1 MRRSRSSAARTR
13 LSSRFCSSV
22 SLGFRARVA
31 LLRLLAP
38 DPFLTVCLLTLRRED
53 LVLPALAGLG
63 RTKTWCR
70 VLPIDRVCGL
80 VVGAFRPEG
89 PWIDATKENFPELLT
104 EDIPGKRG
112 FNGGRAEN
120 EVWEQYVGKRV
131 PTRYQKKGAANPV
144 RYYDKGS

>member
-1 MRRSRSSAARTR
+1 MAHHPVDGRKRMQ
-13 LSSRFCSSV
+13 
-22 SLGFRARVA
+22 G
-31 LLRLLAP
+31 LLM
-38 DPFLTVCLLTLRRED
+38 
-53 LVLPALAGLG
+53 VL
-63 RTKTWCR
+63 CR
-70 VLPIDRVCGL
+70 GL

-131 PTRYQKKGAANPV
+131 PTRYHKKGAANPV